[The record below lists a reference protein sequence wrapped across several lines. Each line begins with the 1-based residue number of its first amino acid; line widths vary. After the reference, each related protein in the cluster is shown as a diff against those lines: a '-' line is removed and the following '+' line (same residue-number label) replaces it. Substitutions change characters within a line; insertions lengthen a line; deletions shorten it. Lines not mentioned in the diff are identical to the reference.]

1 MTGPCTAR
9 VASDWSEFPA
19 RTLSLGKF
27 EFSLSSPLHTLKSS
41 AILSLGLKPSHFH
54 SNILTVLYP
63 YKPVFGKRHH
73 FRSFLLVFI
82 AGFWCVVQCFFLTKQ
97 FSVCWDTVSGG
108 GGKYSSFISAIWGR
122 GDFSSLLRVLRKN
135 DVIC

>member
-1 MTGPCTAR
+1 MGR
-9 VASDWSEFPA
+9 IWSEFPA

-27 EFSLSSPLHTLKSS
+27 EFSLSSPLHTLKNS

-63 YKPVFGKRHH
+63 YKPVIGH
-73 FRSFLLVFI
+73 FRSFLLVFT
-82 AGFWCVVQCFFLTKQ
+82 AGFWFVVQCFFLTKQ
-97 FSVCWDTVSGG
+97 FLVCWDTGSGG
-108 GGKYSSFISAIWGR
+108 GGKYSSFISAIWRR
-122 GDFSSLLRVLRKN
+122 GDFSSLLKVLRKK